1 MNKTKFNLTKRE
13 EEALCLILK
22 GYSNTEMAK
31 CMSVSVH
38 TVKAHIE
45 SIYRKF
51 GVHNK
56 VQAVLFAII
65 NKIVDV
71 NNYKI

>member
-1 MNKTKFNLTKRE
+1 MNKSKFNLTKRE
-13 EEALCLILK
+13 EEALSLILK

-31 CMSVSVH
+31 SMSVSVH

>member
-13 EEALCLILK
+13 EEALSLILK

-31 CMSVSVH
+31 SMSVSVH